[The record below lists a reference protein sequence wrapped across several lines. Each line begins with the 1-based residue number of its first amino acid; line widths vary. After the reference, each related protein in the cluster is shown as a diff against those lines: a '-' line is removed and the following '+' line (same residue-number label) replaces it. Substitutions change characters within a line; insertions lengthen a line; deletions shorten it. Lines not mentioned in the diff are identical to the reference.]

1 MKKVFTQHSVKQ
13 ETPDRTTFLTFHGPK
28 IQMSTDAQISESKI
42 FMKNPPIVC
51 LGVNHRT
58 APVEVREQLACDLDQ
73 LLSVGAPA
81 GEMALL
87 STCNRLEL
95 YACSSASPTAVQ
107 DELTAILSRATGV
120 ERKELSSH
128 LYLRT
133 GWDAV
138 RHLLRVST
146 GLDSLVLGEPQI
158 LGQVTGTFMQATEAG
173 VLGHCLTQLF
183 RAAIRAGKRARNET
197 AISANPASISSV
209 ALALAQQHAGDLC
222 QKRVLVIGAG
232 EMGRLTLKSL
242 RHRGAGCVEVVNRT
256 FAKAENAAAAFGGVA
271 FPLEKLAERLAQ
283 ADVVIAATGAPQPI
297 LTQPLVTEAISRR
310 PDRPLLLVDLAVPR
324 DVDPA
329 VADLSGV
336 SLYDVDDLR
345 GTLDDALSAREAEV
359 PRVEA
364 IIAEEVAG
372 LQNAYQEMSV
382 RPLIK
387 ELRGKAERIRQ
398 REMERT
404 LRNLGDIDDATLR
417 HIQKLSQVLVNQ
429 LLHEPTLYL
438 KEKAVNGEAD
448 GVEMAR
454 EMFGL

>member
-1 MKKVFTQHSVKQ
+1 
-13 ETPDRTTFLTFHGPK
+13 
-28 IQMSTDAQISESKI
+28 
-42 FMKNPPIVC
+42 MKNPPIIC

-58 APVEVREQLACDLDQ
+58 APVEVRERLACDLDQ

-95 YACSSASPTAVQ
+95 YACSPASPAAVQ
-107 DELTAILSRATGV
+107 DELTAILSGATGV
-120 ERKELSSH
+120 ERQELSSH

-209 ALALAQQHAGDLC
+209 ALALAQQHAGDLR
-222 QKRVLVIGAG
+222 QKRVLVVGAG
-232 EMGRLTLKSL
+232 EMGRLALKSL
-242 RHRGAGCVEVVNRT
+242 HHRGAADVEVVNRT
-256 FAKAENAAAAFGGVA
+256 FARAESAAATFGGAA

-283 ADVVIAATGAPQPI
+283 ADVVIAATGAPQP
-297 LTQPLVTEAISRR
+297 LLSAALVAQVLAQR
-310 PDRPLLLVDLAVPR
+310 PERPLLLVDLAVPR
-324 DVDPA
+324 DIEPA
-329 VADLSGV
+329 VGDLPSV
-336 SLYDVDDLR
+336 RLFDVDDLR
-345 GTLDDALSAREAEV
+345 GSLDDALSAREAEV

-364 IIAEEVAG
+364 IIAEEVSG
-372 LQNAYQEMSV
+372 LQNAYREMTV

-429 LLHEPTLYL
+429 LLHEPTRYL
-438 KEKAVNGEAD
+438 KEKAVSGEA
-448 GVEMAR
+448 GEVELAR
-454 EMFGL
+454 EMFGLG